1 MHGRVR
7 ILPFIIMG
15 IIALLEVYA
24 YYGFESTIQSYSPGL
39 RSTVYGI
46 YLFFMA
52 VSVVSLVII
61 FGTGNKLS
69 KSFRNFLFAGVFIN
83 LFSLLV
89 FDIFVLLDDV
99 RRLGYVIF
107 QSSDLTRSATLVSIG
122 LVVGTLPN
130 ILFLLG
136 MFIGPYRYRVK
147 ETSIVLPNLPKAFE
161 GLKIVQISDIHS
173 GSFYNKK
180 AVTKGVDLILKQD
193 PDVVFFTGDLVNDD
207 AKEMDDYK
215 SIFGRVKAPM
225 GVFSILGNHDY
236 GDYVQWPNAEAK
248 AENLQA
254 LKDVHGDMGWRLL
267 LNEHLYLE
275 QNNERI
281 GLIGVENWGVGFHKA
296 GDLAKAHEGCEAP
309 IKLLLSHDP
318 THWDEQVTAD
328 YNDIDVTFSGHT
340 HGAQMGFEIGKYK
353 WSPITLRYKK
363 WAGLYQLKNQYMYI
377 NRGFGFLG
385 YPGRLGIWPEVSIIR
400 FTAN

>member
-1 MHGRVR
+1 
-7 ILPFIIMG
+7 MG

-400 FTAN
+400 LTAN